1 MTKAAFFSLDD
12 SLEDAAKNLG
22 AQAAKAWY
30 DENDAGFLWIK
41 NVWYPDVSYSHPVP
55 DYSTFSDSFNNVEVT
70 FEDGSTSTLSNVLN
84 ENNYN
89 DLTAALTQEKEEPNG
104 YFGLIILSIAI
115 MVLSQ
120 LVMMKSQK
128 ESNQYQTADG
138 QGVKTQKI
146 MLIVMPIIYAVF
158 AFMYSAAFSLY
169 MTISSLV
176 SLCVTLLSNL
186 IIGHVFKKK
195 EAARMVEE
203 RNRKPAWLIER
214 EKREAE
220 KNKKK

>member
-1 MTKAAFFSLDD
+1 M
-12 SLEDAAKNLG
+12 
-22 AQAAKAWY
+22 
-30 DENDAGFLWIK
+30 
-41 NVWYPDVSYSHPVP
+41 VR
-55 DYSTFSDSFNNVEVT
+55 
-70 FEDGSTSTLSNVLN
+70 FEDGEERALSNVLS
-84 ENNYN
+84 EGNYN
-89 DLTAALTQEKEEPNG
+89 DLTAALTEEKNEPNG
-104 YFGLIILSIAI
+104 YFILIILSIGV

-120 LVMMKSQK
+120 FVMMKSQK
-128 ESNQYQTADG
+128 ESNKYQTADG
-138 QGVKTQKI
+138 QGAKTQKI
-146 MLIVMPIIYAVF
+146 MLIVMPLIYAVF

-169 MTISSLV
+169 MTISSII

-195 EAARMVEE
+195 EEARMVEE

>member
-1 MTKAAFFSLDD
+1 
-12 SLEDAAKNLG
+12 
-22 AQAAKAWY
+22 
-30 DENDAGFLWIK
+30 
-41 NVWYPDVSYSHPVP
+41 
-55 DYSTFSDSFNNVEVT
+55 
-70 FEDGSTSTLSNVLN
+70 
-84 ENNYN
+84 
-89 DLTAALTQEKEEPNG
+89 
-104 YFGLIILSIAI
+104 
-115 MVLSQ
+115 
-120 LVMMKSQK
+120 MKSQK

-169 MTISSLV
+169 MTISSII

-195 EAARMVEE
+195 EEARMVEE